1 MEKNTLR
8 KLVIKFYGVLGATLF
23 GFGIIYGT
31 VFAVPALGASLFTT
45 IRYVMTILLMFIAGS
60 YMVIDSIT
68 TILKSDK

>member
-8 KLVIKFYGVLGATLF
+8 KLIIKFYGVLGASLF

-31 VFAVPALGASLFTT
+31 AFAVPALNASLFTT
-45 IRYVMTILLMFIAGS
+45 IRFVVTVLLMFMTGS
-60 YMVIDSIT
+60 YMVIDSIK